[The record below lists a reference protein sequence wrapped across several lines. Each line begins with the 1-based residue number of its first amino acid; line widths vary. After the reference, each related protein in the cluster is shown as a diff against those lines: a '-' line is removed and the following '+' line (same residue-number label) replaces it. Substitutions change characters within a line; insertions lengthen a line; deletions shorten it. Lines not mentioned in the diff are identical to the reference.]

1 MIAIMSGI
9 GRRSLLAGGAA
20 TAGAVVLARP
30 IAAAKP
36 LKIGMVTSLS
46 GPFTSLGGSMRAGMQ
61 LFLGEQGNTLA
72 GRPVELIV
80 EDDQAKPDEGVR
92 KVRKLMGQDH
102 VDILCGIISSAVA
115 LAIRDVVTE
124 AHALTFISVGSAD
137 ALARGA
143 ASPLIFRPTKTNWML
158 GHTAGLWAFQNISKK
173 GCITLGS
180 DYAAGREY
188 VGDFAAIYRQQG
200 GQIRQQLWSPLGTPD
215 FGPLLTTVAA
225 GRPEF
230 IYAFFAGSD
239 AVRFLEQ
246 MREYRLSGTIKLIG
260 PGALFDQ
267 EDVVAVVKDAALGGL
282 NTCNQSPTAPSSA
295 KFSQV
300 YRAARGS
307 LPGEMGTA
315 GYVTGQTIKA
325 AVERVQG
332 DLNDKQKV
340 KQELLAKPVDTVFG
354 PMIFD
359 PRNNQAI
366 LDIYVNKVEKDATG
380 TDVNEVIHIY
390 KAVRD
395 PGPST

>member
-1 MIAIMSGI
+1 MITRMSGMS
-9 GRRSLLAGGAA
+9 RRTLLAALGAA
-20 TAGAVVLARP
+20 AFGRPATALSAT
-30 IAAAKP
+30 KP
-36 LKIGMVTSLS
+36 LKIGMVTALS
-46 GPFTSLGGSMRAGMQ
+46 GPFASLGGSMRAGMQ
-61 LFLGEQGNTLA
+61 LFLKEQGNELA
-72 GRPVELIV
+72 GRPVALIV
-80 EDDQAKPDEGVR
+80 EDGQAEPDASIR
-92 KVRKLMGQDH
+92 KVRKLMGQDN

-124 AHALTFISVGSAD
+124 ARALTFISVGSAD
-137 ALARGA
+137 GLARQA

-158 GHTAGLWAFQNISKK
+158 GHTAGLWAFEKISKK
-173 GCITLGS
+173 GCVTLGS

-188 VGDFAAIYRQQG
+188 VGDFVAVYRRQG
-200 GQIRQQLWSPLGTPD
+200 GQIREQIWSPLGTPD

-225 GRPEF
+225 AHPDF

-239 AVRFLEQ
+239 AVRFLRQ
-246 MREYRLSGTIKLIG
+246 MHAYRLSGKVALIG

-295 KFSQV
+295 QFSAS
-300 YRAARGS
+300 YRAARGV

-332 DLNDKQKV
+332 DLGNKQRV
-340 KQELLAKPVDTVFG
+340 KEELLAKPVNTVFG
-354 PMIFD
+354 PMVFD

-366 LDIYVNKVEKDATG
+366 LDIYVNKVEKTAGG
-380 TDVNEVIHIY
+380 TDVNEVIHTY
-390 KAVRD
+390 RAVRD
-395 PGPST
+395 PGPSA